1 MSGKNI
7 TRSSGES
14 KTGKTDWQRVSKQ
27 TDREIEEAIRSDPD
41 AAPLLNDD
49 WYKKAQIVWPQK
61 KVPVSIRLDKDI
73 VEWFKTQQKPYQT
86 LINAVLRTYMEAR
99 K

>member
-1 MSGKNI
+1 M
-7 TRSSGES
+7 RSSS
-14 KTGKTDWQRVSKQ
+14 KSEAGRTDWQRISKQ
-27 TDREIEEAIRSDPD
+27 SDQEIEEAIRADPD
-41 AAPLLNDD
+41 AAPLLTDD
-49 WYKKAQIVWPQK
+49 WFKKAQVVLPEK

-73 VEWFKTQQKPYQT
+73 VEWFRAQQKPYQT

>member
-1 MSGKNI
+1 M
-7 TRSSGES
+7 RSSSES
-14 KTGKTDWQRVSKQ
+14 KIGKTDWPRVSKQ
-27 TDREIEEAIRSDPD
+27 TDRQIEEAIRADPD

-49 WYKKAQIVWPQK
+49 WFKKAQIVRPQK

-73 VEWFKTQQKPYQT
+73 VEWFKAQQKPYQT